1 MNLLLNLESNFSSQ
15 RIDLRRLKITFCTYL
30 NVFFHSDI
38 SHGSDK
44 RRMNIA
50 SGLSPFFLVDGC
62 KAFSAWMASIA
73 PREESTPSPRQAPHL
88 ITTGQ
93 EDDRS
98 PARSPSLPCSPS
110 MLQDVGLDAGK
121 TFRSFLSLRSMPH
134 KALSL
139 ERVQASTRAFP
150 PPPPLCTAAS
160 RWKRRRRRRL
170 IGSTYVS
177 KDVSISHLLAKWRLT
192 SNENIAF
199 FQD

>member
-1 MNLLLNLESNFSSQ
+1 MYFS
-15 RIDLRRLKITFCTYL
+15 
-30 NVFFHSDI
+30 HSDI
-38 SHGSDK
+38 FHESDK
-44 RRMNIA
+44 RRMNNA
-50 SGLSPFFLVDGC
+50 SGLCPFFLVDGC
-62 KAFSAWMASIA
+62 KAFSAWMAGIA

-98 PARSPSLPCSPS
+98 TARYPSLPCSPS

-150 PPPPLCTAAS
+150 PPPPLCRKS
-160 RWKRRRRRRL
+160 MEEDEERRRRMSSK
-170 IGSTYVS
+170 STYVG
-177 KDVSISHLLAKWRLT
+177 KDVSISRQ
-192 SNENIAF
+192 SGG
-199 FQD
+199 

>member
-1 MNLLLNLESNFSSQ
+1 MYFS
-15 RIDLRRLKITFCTYL
+15 
-30 NVFFHSDI
+30 HSDI
-38 SHGSDK
+38 FHGSDK
-44 RRMNIA
+44 RRMNNA

-62 KAFSAWMASIA
+62 KAFSWMASIA

-98 PARSPSLPCSPS
+98 PAARSPSLPCSPS

-150 PPPPLCTAAS
+150 PPPPPPLCTAAS
-160 RWKRRRRRRL
+160 RWKRRRR
-170 IGSTYVS
+170 GGG
-177 KDVSISHLLAKWRLT
+177 
-192 SNENIAF
+192 E
-199 FQD
+199 